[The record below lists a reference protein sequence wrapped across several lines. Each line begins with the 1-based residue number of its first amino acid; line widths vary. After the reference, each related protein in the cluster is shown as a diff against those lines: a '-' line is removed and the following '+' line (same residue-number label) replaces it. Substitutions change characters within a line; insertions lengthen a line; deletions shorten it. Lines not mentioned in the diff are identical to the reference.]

1 MIHESYYWRKELI
14 KISDKIQKKIKVQK
28 NWSDSKYAKL
38 EKNLMLGFYIIR
50 KLMEVNKLTN
60 KLGSSK
66 FQLKEYK
73 NSSVNI
79 TLLNNHKF
87 YDNYDLQNHNI
98 VKRDLKF
105 LINQF
110 VHSYT
115 FAPKFEITNKNIL
128 KRLED
133 ENLSEEEQNDIYD
146 NSEKELIGILINT
159 DSNKNTSLF
168 EIDIKSIID
177 IFTKIGE
184 CNVTHI
190 EMKFNPKKGD
200 YDTFQSDEEIE
211 MSEEMRLFIE
221 KSEKSEKQ

>member
-14 KISDKIQKKIKVQK
+14 KISRKIQKKIKVQK
-28 NWSDSKYAKL
+28 NWSNSKYAKL

-50 KLMEVNKLTN
+50 KLMEANKLTN

-79 TLLNNHKF
+79 TLLNNHRF
-87 YDNYDLQNHNI
+87 YENYDLQNHKV

-115 FAPKFEITNKNIL
+115 FAPIIDITEKNIL
-128 KRLED
+128 NRLED
-133 ENLSEEEQNDIYD
+133 ENLSEEEQNEIYD

-159 DSNKNTSLF
+159 DCNKNTSLF

-184 CNVTHI
+184 CNVTHF
-190 EMKFNPKKGD
+190 EMKFNPQKGD
-200 YDTFQSDEEIE
+200 FDIFQSDEEIE
-211 MSEEMRLFIE
+211 ISEEIKLLIE
-221 KSEKSEKQ
+221 KSEKQ

>member
-50 KLMEVNKLTN
+50 KLMEANKLTN

-79 TLLNNHKF
+79 TLFNNHKF

-221 KSEKSEKQ
+221 KSEKQ

>member
-1 MIHESYYWRKELI
+1 MIYESYYWRKELI
-14 KISDKIQKKIKVQK
+14 KISYKIQKKIKVQK

-38 EKNLMLGFYIIR
+38 EKNLMFGFYIIR
-50 KLMEVNKLTN
+50 KLMEANKLTN

-115 FAPKFEITNKNIL
+115 FAPKFEITNKDIL

-184 CNVTHI
+184 CNVTHF

-221 KSEKSEKQ
+221 KSEKQ